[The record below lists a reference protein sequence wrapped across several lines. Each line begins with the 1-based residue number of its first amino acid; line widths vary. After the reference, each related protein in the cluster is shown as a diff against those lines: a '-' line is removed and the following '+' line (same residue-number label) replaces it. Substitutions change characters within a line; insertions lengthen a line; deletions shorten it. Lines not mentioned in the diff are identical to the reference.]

1 MKLLF
6 FISSL
11 RSGGAERVMSV
22 LTNELAERDY
32 KVTVALMTDSQSF
45 YELDPRIKVKCFS
58 FEKKNNFYG
67 KLKNRL
73 NLFSF
78 IRNLSKEEK
87 PDVIVSFIYQM
98 NTNVLLS
105 TRFLGIPVIVSEHNT
120 LNKKMSM
127 IEKLQRLY
135 LSRWA
140 DKLTILTQHDFNYLG
155 NRLKNKVVMSNP
167 LPFRPIDVYNED
179 RDKVILAVGSIIRY
193 NHKGF
198 DNLVDIWSH
207 IADRYPD
214 WKLQIAG
221 EFDEASLDHLNKI
234 EQNKNHKNKIQY
246 LGQVRDMTN
255 LLKRSSIFILSSRW
269 EGFPM
274 VLIEAMSQGC
284 ACISY
289 DLISGPNEIITHN
302 YDGVLVK
309 DQDKKEMVREL
320 TLLIENQEKQKYLAR
335 NAIRSIN
342 RFSVERTVDRWEEL
356 FKELINIKKRS
367 ISR

>member
-87 PDVIVSFIYQM
+87 PDEIVSFIYQM

-198 DNLVDIWSH
+198 D
-207 IADRYPD
+207 
-214 WKLQIAG
+214 
-221 EFDEASLDHLNKI
+221 
-234 EQNKNHKNKIQY
+234 
-246 LGQVRDMTN
+246 
-255 LLKRSSIFILSSRW
+255 
-269 EGFPM
+269 
-274 VLIEAMSQGC
+274 
-284 ACISY
+284 
-289 DLISGPNEIITHN
+289 
-302 YDGVLVK
+302 
-309 DQDKKEMVREL
+309 
-320 TLLIENQEKQKYLAR
+320 
-335 NAIRSIN
+335 
-342 RFSVERTVDRWEEL
+342 
-356 FKELINIKKRS
+356 
-367 ISR
+367 